1 MAFFMFVRAC
11 KKYRFTFALST
22 YGGISLILRPNNTF
36 ENIKFNEECFN
47 LNQMFLKAIKEMKKY
62 RKEIRC

>member
-1 MAFFMFVRAC
+1 MVFFMFIRAC

-22 YGGISLILRPNNTF
+22 YGGISLIIRPNNTF
-36 ENIKFNEECFN
+36 ENIKFNEEYFN

-62 RKEIRC
+62 RKERGC